1 MKALDNVVTG
11 KEESLMLM
19 TDPPLP
25 MAYGKVCAY
34 MYVNRDSSQGYGK
47 NRLHCEVSI
56 SEPDDLDECIIYN
69 VAHVDK
75 KWAVAFLRGLLEN
88 NQVPDISGWNVL
100 ADRHTHFDVENL
112 TTIIRILTEHLPQ
125 QNRDAAREKSQRI
138 PFSSSTI
145 F

>member
-1 MKALDNVVTG
+1 MGGYVQAGLFYENFSWSELMKALDNVVTG

-34 MYVNRDSSQGYGK
+34 MHVNRDSSQGYSK
-47 NRLHCEVSI
+47 NRLHCRVSI

-88 NQVPDISGWNVL
+88 NQVPDISGL
-100 ADRHTHFDVENL
+100 ERS
-112 TTIIRILTEHLPQ
+112 R
-125 QNRDAAREKSQRI
+125 
-138 PFSSSTI
+138 
-145 F
+145 